1 MPIVAFITGI
11 VITILICI
19 LLINL
24 DLDELC
30 VPIAVIGII
39 VSFFIAPLFEK
50 TDLTIIETVEELK
63 PISSETNVLLI
74 TVYATDGEEIY
85 SKSFLNSTVY
95 EVGAT
100 FKLNSYELT
109 GWEKITCSFF

>member
-1 MPIVAFITGI
+1 MPIVIFITGI
-11 VITILICI
+11 AITIIICI
-19 LLINL
+19 LLICL
-24 DLDELC
+24 DLEELC
-30 VPIAVIGII
+30 DPVVFIGVLASI
-39 VSFFIAPLFEK
+39 FAPLFEK
-50 TDLTIIETVEELK
+50 TDLTVIETVEELK
-63 PISSETNVLLI
+63 PISSEANVLLI

-109 GWEKITCSFF
+109 DWEEITCSFV